1 MPCVVGQK
9 SLIPEGNNNMNFW
22 LAHDQV
28 VLFETVENLWALWH
42 KATKFFAFFLLLS
55 WEVQMYN
62 KTLNDWSHGKQWV
75 LFPLD
80 ISVYWTL
87 ISGHKIHCFP
97 WGKSLLNK
105 CLVFTRG
112 KGKKFWFNYYQEVPK
127 VKILLYIITNS
138 SKKFAK
144 IKYFSTVI
152 GWLTLFL
159 ISRVSVLIT
168 CDVVSAP

>member
-1 MPCVVGQK
+1 MIRSCSLKPGQTCENSGIKQPNSLHFFYFWVGR
-9 SLIPEGNNNMNFW
+9 
-22 LAHDQV
+22 
-28 VLFETVENLWALWH
+28 
-42 KATKFFAFFLLLS
+42 
-55 WEVQMYN
+55 YN
-62 KTLNDWSHGKQWV
+62 RTLNDWSHGKQRV
-75 LFPLD
+75 LSPLD
-80 ISVYWTL
+80 IYVYWTL
-87 ISGHKIHCFP
+87 RISGHKIHCFP

-144 IKYFSTVI
+144 IKYYYFTVI

-168 CDVVSAP
+168 CDVVSAPW